1 MCVRVCAL
9 GCVRAGVHL
18 VVCVCVCGLSGCACM
33 CVSTSVIV
41 NILYVCLFA
50 GLLLLVCVYSN
61 CVLL

>member
-41 NILYVCLFA
+41 NIFVCLSICWFVVI
-50 GLLLLVCVYSN
+50 GMCI
-61 CVLL
+61 